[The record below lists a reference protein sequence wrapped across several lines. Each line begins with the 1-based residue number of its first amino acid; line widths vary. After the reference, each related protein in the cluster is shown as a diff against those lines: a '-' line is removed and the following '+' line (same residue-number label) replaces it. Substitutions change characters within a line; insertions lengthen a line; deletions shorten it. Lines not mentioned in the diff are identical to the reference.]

1 MRALRF
7 YKGKKVLVTGHTG
20 FKGTWLC
27 KILVNAGAD
36 VTGYSL
42 EAPTNPNLF
51 ELSGIENEIKLQK
64 YSRRSFSIWQ
74 HSRSYGIHTKIQFT
88 LMKQM

>member
-1 MRALRF
+1 M
-7 YKGKKVLVTGHTG
+7 VTGHTG

-27 KILVNAGAD
+27 KMLVGFGAD

-51 ELSGIENEIKLQK
+51 GLSGIENEITSVIGDIRDFKAEK
-64 YSRRSFSIWQ
+64 AS
-74 HSRSYGIHTKIQFT
+74 T
-88 LMKQM
+88 LYLEGTLI